1 MEKHNRPQGRILA
14 LDTSSAAQAVAV
26 IDETGVLFESNSLAE
41 RNHSVNLMPEI
52 ERALRESGTDKR
64 ELGGIAVGIGPGS
77 YTGVRIAVTTAKTLA
92 WALKLPVAAVSSLE
106 AQAASGLEMAA
117 PQGRGWIVPLVDA
130 RRGQAYTALF
140 AAPAAE
146 AKPAS
151 RPGEAAEDRPAE
163 TPPVHKDQAAEE
175 LPQAAADLSAQSES
189 PHTAVSL
196 AGIAAR
202 PALERLA
209 DDAILLVGDWTA
221 AIAGRLKELPAAEQ
235 PDYVLFTGETAKHAE
250 TVLALA
256 ELAGLP
262 PERVLLQD
270 CAAEGRW
277 IGAIGARKLAAGQT
291 SEPHG
296 LLPNYTQVTEAEA
309 NLLRRDQA

>member
-1 MEKHNRPQGRILA
+1 MEKHNRSQGRILA

-26 IDETGVLFESNSLAE
+26 IDESGVRFESNSLAE
-41 RNHSVNLMPEI
+41 RNHSVNLLPEI

-64 ELGGIAVGIGPGS
+64 ELAGIAVGIGPGS

-106 AQAASGLEMAA
+106 AQAASGLEAAA

-140 AAPAAE
+140 AAPGAAAGSAAASQAAPGKAE
-146 AKPAS
+146 AGTESPAQ
-151 RPGEAAEDRPAE
+151 AESPS
-163 TPPVHKDQAAEE
+163 
-175 LPQAAADLSAQSES
+175 AAAASAGS
-189 PHTAVSL
+189 
-196 AGIAAR
+196 AAQ
-202 PALERLA
+202 PMLERLA

-235 PDYVLFTGETAKHAE
+235 PDYILFTGETAKHAE

-256 ELAGLP
+256 ELAGIS
-262 PERVLLQD
+262 PERVRLQD

-277 IGAIGARKLAAGQT
+277 IGAIGARKLAAGEA
-291 SEPHG
+291 SEPHS